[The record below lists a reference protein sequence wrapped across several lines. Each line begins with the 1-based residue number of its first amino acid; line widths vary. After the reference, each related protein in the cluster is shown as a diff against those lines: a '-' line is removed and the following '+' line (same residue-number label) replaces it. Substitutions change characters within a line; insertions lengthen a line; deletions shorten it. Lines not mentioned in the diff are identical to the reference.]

1 VDPETASAKGNGHL
15 TVPIMTALLSWGAIS
30 FGFLGLKLLMQERPE
45 FVGQPMLVTQAELV
59 QESPQVITRKV
70 SDDISAI
77 KLAQPE
83 SSDVR
88 FEMNGRRDY
97 RGLRTI
103 RDMSGEFRASYLLT
117 NSLEE
122 PIFVLFKSPHPR
134 TENGDRQSLLAGDLK
149 LQSSAKGIQDNTTNA
164 WFWSGTLDPRSSANI
179 DVSYHVASLK
189 GVTYRVSAQGGNQVK
204 HSRVSFHR
212 KDLGSM
218 RFESGDGTRR
228 PREDTVIL
236 ERRDFLA
243 PDFFSATIEES
254 RNLYS
259 SLSQLLEIGPIIC
272 LLFLLAVSAVILVR
286 QEVTAIQ
293 MLTIAAGYAFYF
305 PLILYLSA
313 NFNFVWA
320 LLLALVI
327 PGVLLVNYARWLLGT
342 RVGLLGAAAFLCLY
356 QVFPT
361 LAAFAGWKRGMVLLS
376 LGIVTLA
383 VLINLQNR
391 LLRRRP
397 AALATAAAMLVM
409 LGFTSTAVPAE
420 LQVIL
425 PAELARKSV
434 EPKRE
439 NPNPLVA
446 FEPGRYQI
454 RQEGTHFCVEAQLA
468 LQVMRIG
475 ENPLPLFTV
484 PVYVQE
490 SKPSESNVARLG
502 SLSNRLALVLQNT
515 GHIALQLIYR
525 VPIENREGKRRA
537 QIPLASGIAG
547 SVQLESPRGD
557 LEILT
562 GGLWNLATGDKKTT
576 YDIGVAGEET
586 LLVEWRSERG
596 SSAESTSRPG
606 EGAKEFYGIGITRGQ
621 NLTLINSDGS
631 CTHFAEFEI
640 PVSQPDEF
648 RMKLPPK
655 ARLISVSV
663 NGAELSSPSVEEQL
677 CRIRLPARE
686 AQQVAH
692 RLSFRIAYP
701 VLRLGFV
708 GSAELTLPELFQTA
722 GTLEWVIALPNGF
735 QTQVISSGL
744 EPQKSSPDLGRFGD
758 YGRILKSHRPIF
770 LAKDLTPPGSVT
782 LSLKYRQMIP
792 GVYEA
797 STE

>member
-1 VDPETASAKGNGHL
+1 
-15 TVPIMTALLSWGAIS
+15 MTALLSWAAIS
-30 FGFLGLKLLMQERPE
+30 LGFLGLKLLMEERPE
-45 FVGQPMLVTQAELV
+45 FVGQPMRVTQAELI

-70 SDDISAI
+70 RDDISAI
-77 KLAQPE
+77 KLAQPD

-88 FEMNGRRDY
+88 FEMDGRRDY

-103 RDMSGEFRASYLLT
+103 RDMSGEFRARYVLT

-122 PIFVLFKSPHPR
+122 PVFVLFKCPHPR
-134 TENGDRQSLLAGDLK
+134 TENGDSQSLLAGDLK
-149 LQSSAKGIQDNTTNA
+149 LQASVQGVQDSTTNA
-164 WFWSGTLDPRSSANI
+164 WFWSGTLESRSSANME
-179 DVSYHVASLK
+179 VSYRVASLK
-189 GVTYRVSAQGGNQVK
+189 AVNYRVSAQGGNQVK
-204 HSRVSFHR
+204 HLRVSLHR
-212 KDLGSM
+212 QDLGSM
-218 RFESGDGTRR
+218 RFESGEGTRR
-228 PREDTVIL
+228 PREDIVVM

-243 PDFFSATIEES
+243 PDFFSASIEES

-272 LLFLLAVSAVILVR
+272 LLFLLAASAVILVR
-286 QEVTAIQ
+286 QQVTAIQ

-342 RVGLLGAAAFLCLY
+342 RLGLFGAAAFLCLY

-376 LGIVTLA
+376 LGILTLA

-391 LLRRRP
+391 LLKRRP
-397 AALATAAAMLVM
+397 AAIAALLLAIVGFATNAM
-409 LGFTSTAVPAE
+409 SAE

-425 PAELARKSV
+425 PAELVNKAIES
-434 EPKRE
+434 KRE

-446 FEPGRYQI
+446 FEPCQYRI
-454 RQEGTHFCVEAQLA
+454 RHDGTHFRVEAQLPF
-468 LQVMRIG
+468 QVVRVG
-475 ENPLPLFTV
+475 ENPLPLFSA

-490 SKPSESNVARLG
+490 SKWEPAESIAARLG
-502 SLSNRLALVLQNT
+502 SFTNRLALVLSHT
-515 GHIALQLIYR
+515 GHTVLHLVYR
-525 VPIENREGKRRA
+525 VPIETREGKKRA
-537 QIPLASGIAG
+537 QIPLATGLAG

-557 LEILT
+557 LEILS
-562 GGLWNLATGDKKTT
+562 GSLWDLVSADKKTT

-586 LLVEWRSERG
+586 LLVEWRAERG
-596 SSAESTSRPG
+596 NAGLTSSKPG
-606 EGAKEFYGIGITRGQ
+606 ESMKEFYGIGITRGQ
-621 NLTLINSDGS
+621 NLTLINSDSS

-640 PVSQPDEF
+640 PVSQPEEF
-648 RMKLPPK
+648 RMKLPEK

-663 NGAELSSPSVEEQL
+663 NGAELASPVVDAQI
-677 CRIRLPARE
+677 CRVRLPARE

-701 VLRLGFV
+701 PLRLGFL
-708 GSAELTLPELFQTA
+708 GSVEIALPELFQTA

-735 QTQVISSGL
+735 QTQVLSSGL
-744 EPQKSSPDLGRFGD
+744 QAQKTSPDLGRFGD
-758 YGRILKSHRPIF
+758 YGRILKSHHPIY
-770 LAKDLTPPGSVT
+770 LAKDLTPPGTMT
-782 LSLKYRQMIP
+782 LSVKYRQMIP
-792 GVYEA
+792 GIYEA
-797 STE
+797 AAE